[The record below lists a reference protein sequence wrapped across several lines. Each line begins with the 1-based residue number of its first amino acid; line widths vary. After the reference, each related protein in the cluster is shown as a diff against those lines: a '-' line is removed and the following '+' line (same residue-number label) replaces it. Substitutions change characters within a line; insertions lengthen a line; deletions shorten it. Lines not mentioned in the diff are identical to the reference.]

1 MMFIQ
6 SAYSSMR
13 RFFSGALK
21 STIRKLSKFYL
32 YLDSDVDSLLNSL
45 FALFTI
51 TCSSSNNNFIFIII
65 IIIIIIIYFF
75 FLTNHAMSCARV
87 LELCLHRGFSTV
99 KWNLRY
105 RSKSQYPIH
114 RKVTDLKPIT
124 SPIKKLKNLNQS
136 QAEMLGKETP
146 GREHNFPIKLHP
158 GIERPVIES
167 P

>member
-51 TCSSSNNNFIFIII
+51 TSSSSNNNFIFIII
-65 IIIIIIIYFF
+65 IIIIIIIIFYQSCYE
-75 FLTNHAMSCARV
+75 LCARAGA
-87 LELCLHRGFSTV
+87 LLSSWF
-99 KWNLRY
+99 
-105 RSKSQYPIH
+105 
-114 RKVTDLKPIT
+114 
-124 SPIKKLKNLNQS
+124 LNC
-136 QAEMLGKETP
+136 
-146 GREHNFPIKLHP
+146 
-158 GIERPVIES
+158 
-167 P
+167 